1 MKYRVE
7 WQTGAIDLEVQT
19 DSLGQE
25 WSVDDPDG
33 RNWRFRTR
41 PIEGQTVTRMIVG
54 ETAHTVT
61 ILPGNAPGKPLR
73 FLLDGRHIELSVLD
87 PVDLITRSVSGGG
100 DGSGRLEVVSVM
112 PGIVRSVIVKTGDV
126 VSEGQPLILLEAMK
140 MENEITSP
148 VGGKVVKI
156 EVVEGA
162 TVGAGDLLAVI
173 DGN

>member
-7 WQTGAIDLEVQT
+7 WKTAGIDLEVLA
-19 DSLGQE
+19 DPLGQE
-25 WSVDDPDG
+25 WSIESTDG
-33 RNWRFRTR
+33 GSWRFRTR
-41 PIEGQTVTRMIVG
+41 TIEDGTVTRMIIG
-54 ETAHTVT
+54 DTAHTVT

-73 FLLDGRHIELSVLD
+73 FLLDGRHIELDVLD
-87 PVDLITRSVSGGG
+87 PIDLITRSVGSGGG
-100 DGSGRLEVVSVM
+100 GSGRLEVVSVM
-112 PGIVRSVIVKTGDV
+112 PGIVRSVMVKTGDV

-148 VGGKVVKI
+148 AQGTVVKI
-156 EVVEGA
+156 EVSDGV